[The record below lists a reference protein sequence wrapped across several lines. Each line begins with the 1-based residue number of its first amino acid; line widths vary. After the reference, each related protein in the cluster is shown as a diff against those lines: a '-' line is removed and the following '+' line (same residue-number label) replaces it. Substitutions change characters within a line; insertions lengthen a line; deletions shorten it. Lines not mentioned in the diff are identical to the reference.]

1 MAQDFGHGPGALML
15 VRDLDMTTPTRPVQ
29 ASLTIHAKHG
39 FQRST
44 DAPFLPISE
53 EVRQRLLA
61 GNAQPPPHRKP
72 PSQRQV
78 RITDRDRHLLLHIWR
93 FGCADITHIH
103 ALTGAASKDA
113 AYRVIQRLTRAGYV
127 TRHQVSDAARDKC
140 VWVVTA
146 AGRKMLLRKDPSLPR
161 LGLYRPASSA
171 QVKHRLRVLD
181 VWLHY
186 RSHPAYAD
194 ADWWCD
200 RDFLHAAHPR
210 NRGKQTLRAPAV
222 AWSARHPTGSPHRP
236 DLVFVL
242 KEGRAV
248 AVEVELSAKTVAG
261 YLAILGAYGASGFAG
276 VHYWTPTTTIATR
289 LTTARTRIGMPEHYL
304 VVSALP

>member
-1 MAQDFGHGPGALML
+1 
-15 VRDLDMTTPTRPVQ
+15 MTTPTRPPQ
-29 ASLTIHAKHG
+29 ALRIIPG
-39 FQRST
+39 PRGYQRT
-44 DAPFLPISE
+44 QAEQFLPISD
-53 EVRQRLLA
+53 EVKQRLA
-61 GNAQPPPHRKP
+61 AKAIPASEVTAPSTPRRKP

-78 RITDRDRHLLLHIWR
+78 RITDRDRHLLLHMWR

-103 ALTGAASKDA
+103 ALIGAASKDA

-127 TRHQVSDAARDKC
+127 ARHQVSDAARDKC

-146 AGRKMLLRKDPSLPR
+146 AGRKRLLRGDPSLPR

-186 RSHPAYAD
+186 RSHPDYAV
-194 ADWWCD
+194 ANWWCD
-200 RDFLHAAHPR
+200 RDLLHAAHPR
-210 NRGKQTLRAPAV
+210 NRGKQVASVPSV

-242 KEGRAV
+242 EEGRAV

-261 YLAILGAYGASGFAG
+261 YAAILTAYAASGFGA
-276 VHYWTPTTTIATR
+276 VHYWTATATIATR
-289 LTTARTRIGMPEHYL
+289 ITTARKRLGMPEHYL